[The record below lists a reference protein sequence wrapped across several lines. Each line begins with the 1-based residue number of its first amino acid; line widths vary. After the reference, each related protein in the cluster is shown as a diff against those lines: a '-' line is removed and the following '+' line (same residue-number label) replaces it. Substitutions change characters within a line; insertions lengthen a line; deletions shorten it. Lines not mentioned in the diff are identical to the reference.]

1 MLKYSISTCISIWLS
16 LFTKIWTLVKV
27 PRDWSRG
34 IIVKLFKKGDLMN
47 CHNWRGI
54 NLLPVS
60 SKLLASIILQRLRKA
75 LDATLREEQ
84 HGFRTGRSCSDLIF
98 VLRMLVEESKE
109 WNKKLYLLFIDF
121 EKAFDSV
128 DRDCLWRVLK
138 YYRIPEKIVDM
149 IIALYEES
157 ECCVKTENG
166 TTRFF
171 KIMSGVRQG
180 CVLSPM
186 LFIIIMDYALR
197 FTSGYGV
204 KVSNKQLF
212 DLDFA
217 DDVVLLEESKERLQ
231 QLLDTI
237 TENAENVGL
246 KINIDKS
253 KSMAITTSPLVLH
266 CKNKDLEQVQEF
278 KYLGSWI
285 DCDGEISTEIKRR
298 IGQATG
304 AFNRLKPIWRSNKY
318 SMRLKL
324 RLFNSNVLSILL
336 YASECWKIN
345 TQLEKRI
352 LAFENMSLRR
362 MLNTSWQQKITN
374 AEIRRKT
381 GQPPVIEL
389 LKRRRWTYLGHV
401 LRMEESRLPRTTYEW
416 KPDGRR
422 KRGRPKNTL
431 RRTHDRDLR
440 TAGTSLIPEWEDVI
454 AAAPM
459 RDEWRGFVDALCATD
474 GSGGTK
480 VIQLANQN
488 FQM

>member
-1 MLKYSISTCISIWLS
+1 M
-16 LFTKIWTLVKV
+16 
-27 PRDWSRG
+27 
-34 IIVKLFKKGDLMN
+34 
-47 CHNWRGI
+47 
-54 NLLPVS
+54 
-60 SKLLASIILQRLRKA
+60 
-75 LDATLREEQ
+75 
-84 HGFRTGRSCSDLIF
+84 
-98 VLRMLVEESKE
+98 
-109 WNKKLYLLFIDF
+109 
-121 EKAFDSV
+121 
-128 DRDCLWRVLK
+128 
-138 YYRIPEKIVDM
+138 
-149 IIALYEES
+149 
-157 ECCVKTENG
+157 
-166 TTRFF
+166 
-171 KIMSGVRQG
+171 
-180 CVLSPM
+180 
-186 LFIIIMDYALR
+186 
-197 FTSGYGV
+197 GYGV

-324 RLFNSNVLSILL
+324 QLFNSNVLSILL

-362 MLNTSWQQKITN
+362 ILNTSWQQKITN

-381 GQPPVIEL
+381 GLPPVIEL

-422 KRGRPKNTL
+422 KRGGPKNTL

-459 RDEWRGFVDALCATD
+459 GDAWRGFVDALCATD

-480 VIQLANQN
+480 V
-488 FQM
+488 

>member
-1 MLKYSISTCISIWLS
+1 
-16 LFTKIWTLVKV
+16 
-27 PRDWSRG
+27 
-34 IIVKLFKKGDLMN
+34 
-47 CHNWRGI
+47 
-54 NLLPVS
+54 
-60 SKLLASIILQRLRKA
+60 
-75 LDATLREEQ
+75 
-84 HGFRTGRSCSDLIF
+84 
-98 VLRMLVEESKE
+98 
-109 WNKKLYLLFIDF
+109 
-121 EKAFDSV
+121 
-128 DRDCLWRVLK
+128 
-138 YYRIPEKIVDM
+138 
-149 IIALYEES
+149 
-157 ECCVKTENG
+157 
-166 TTRFF
+166 
-171 KIMSGVRQG
+171 
-180 CVLSPM
+180 M

-197 FTSGYGV
+197 FAAGYGV

-212 DLDFA
+212 DLDFG

-237 TENAENVGL
+237 IENAENVGL
-246 KINIDKS
+246 KINIDKL

-422 KRGRPKNTL
+422 KRGRPKNAL
-431 RRTHDRDLR
+431 RRKYDRDLR
-440 TAGTSLIPEWEDVI
+440 TAGTSLIPEWEDGHRCSTN
-454 AAAPM
+454 ARRMERLFRRPM
-459 RDEWRGFVDALCATD
+459 RHRWL
-474 GSGGTK
+474 
-480 VIQLANQN
+480 
-488 FQM
+488 

>member
-1 MLKYSISTCISIWLS
+1 
-16 LFTKIWTLVKV
+16 
-27 PRDWSRG
+27 
-34 IIVKLFKKGDLMN
+34 
-47 CHNWRGI
+47 
-54 NLLPVS
+54 
-60 SKLLASIILQRLRKA
+60 
-75 LDATLREEQ
+75 
-84 HGFRTGRSCSDLIF
+84 
-98 VLRMLVEESKE
+98 
-109 WNKKLYLLFIDF
+109 
-121 EKAFDSV
+121 
-128 DRDCLWRVLK
+128 
-138 YYRIPEKIVDM
+138 M
-149 IIALYEES
+149 IIALYEEL
-157 ECCVKTENG
+157 EFCVKTENG

-186 LFIIIMDYALR
+186 LFIVIMDNALR
-197 FTSGYGV
+197 FASGYGV

-217 DDVVLLEESKERLQ
+217 DDFVLLEESKERLQ

-237 TENAENVGL
+237 TENADNVGL

-266 CKNKDLEQVQEF
+266 CKHKDLEQVQEF

-285 DCDGEISTEIKRR
+285 DCHGENSTEIKRR

-304 AFNRLKPIWRSNKY
+304 SLQRRLKPIWRSNKY

-352 LAFENMSLRR
+352 LVFENMSLRR

-374 AEIRRKT
+374 AEIPRKT

-401 LRMEESRLPRTTYEW
+401 SSYGRETAFLEQPMNGSQTVEERE
-416 KPDGRR
+416 
-422 KRGRPKNTL
+422 
-431 RRTHDRDLR
+431 
-440 TAGTSLIPEWEDVI
+440 
-454 AAAPM
+454 AAP
-459 RDEWRGFVDALCATD
+459 
-474 GSGGTK
+474 K
-480 VIQLANQN
+480 IH
-488 FQM
+488 